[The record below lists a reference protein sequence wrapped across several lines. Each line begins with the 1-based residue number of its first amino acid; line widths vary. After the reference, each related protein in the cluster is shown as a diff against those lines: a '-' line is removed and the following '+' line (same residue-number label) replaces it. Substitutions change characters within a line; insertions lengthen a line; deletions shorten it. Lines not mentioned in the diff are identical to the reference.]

1 MFEEIKVQYRT
12 LFWIIPLT
20 IAVFYFV
27 KYFLRTNFS
36 FVNFS
41 FSGDVISLSILIG
54 VVTGVTLF
62 VGYIFEK
69 QNKEA

>member
-1 MFEEIKVQYRT
+1 MNEEIKVQYRT

-27 KYFLRTNFS
+27 KYFLINKIGFID
-36 FVNFS
+36 FGL
-41 FSGDVISLSILIG
+41 SGDIISLSILIG
-54 VVTGVTLF
+54 TVTGVTLF

-69 QNKEA
+69 QS

>member
-1 MFEEIKVQYRT
+1 MNEEIKVQYRT

-27 KYFLRTNFS
+27 KYFLMTKVGLIDFGL
-36 FVNFS
+36 
-41 FSGDVISLSILIG
+41 SGDVISLSILIG
-54 VVTGVTLF
+54 TVTGVTLF

-69 QNKEA
+69 QS